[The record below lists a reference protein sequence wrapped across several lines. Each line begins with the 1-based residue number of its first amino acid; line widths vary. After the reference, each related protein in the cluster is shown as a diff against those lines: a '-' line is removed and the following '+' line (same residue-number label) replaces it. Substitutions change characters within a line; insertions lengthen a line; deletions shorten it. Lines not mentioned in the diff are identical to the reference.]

1 MKLIA
6 ENIVALTKLIT
17 DRGIEC
23 SVSEILKRND
33 YLSLFGEEVNRILR
47 NILPDNVKLIC
58 NDSIG
63 HNHLNG
69 SGVHLNRRGTGAL
82 AYNFIQFIKQLDF
95 KNNSV

>member
-1 MKLIA
+1 MLAQTILPKIQEIA
-6 ENIVALTKLIT
+6 ENIAALTKLIT

-23 SVSEILKRND
+23 SVSKILKRNN
-33 YLSLFGEEVNRILR
+33 YLSLVGEEVNCILR

-69 SGVHLNRRGTGAL
+69 SGVGAL
-82 AYNFIQFIKQLDF
+82 EQERDWGFGI
-95 KNNSV
+95 